1 MQIFELIPLNGSRRI
16 SDFIVETLYNMAG
29 GTKSLSGMKLVNGIF
44 QQRHLSF
51 NFLLRQL
58 IDILLPL
65 FSLSVSLFLRCPIK
79 SVSSSFLCGSQRLV
93 WRTMQHSVSLSFLL
107 FHQRDLSLWCF
118 NQATHTC
125 RASPLY
131 MFAQIACLWHDSL
144 FTLVELCKIF
154 ACVELN

>member
-1 MQIFELIPLNGSRRI
+1 MQIFELVRLNGSRHR

-29 GTKSLSGMKLVNGIF
+29 GTKSLSGMKLVDGIF

-51 NFLLRQL
+51 NFLLWQL

-107 FHQRDLSLWCF
+107 FHQRHLSLWCF
-118 NQATHTC
+118 NQPTH

-131 MFAQIACLWHDSL
+131 MFAQIACLWHDCF
-144 FTLVELCKIF
+144 FTLVELFEIF
-154 ACVELN
+154 ARVELN